1 MRVLKTSII
10 IILSTLAL
18 TALLMQLE
26 KKPVEPPEVYVIHL
40 THLPSEP
47 LEPLRVTFDTLPKHL
62 QTQARCLAHNIYFEA
77 RGEPLEG
84 QLAVAHVTLNRVES
98 KYFPGSICE
107 VVQQQRKNVCQF
119 SWWCSKKLRGQSTK
133 NRLPNQGLYNEIE
146 QLATEVMVGLH
157 KREDITHG
165 ALFYHA
171 NYVSKTRLGALKLE
185 PTVTIGQH
193 IFYRKNL

>member
-18 TALLMQLE
+18 TSFLMQLE
-26 KKPVEPPEVYVIHL
+26 KKPVDPPEVYVVNFIHL
-40 THLPSEP
+40 PTKP
-47 LEPLRVTFDTLPKHL
+47 LDPPQVTFDNLPKHL
-62 QTQARCLAHNIYFEA
+62 QKQVRCLAHNIYFEA

-98 KYFPGSICE
+98 KYFPGSVCE
-107 VVQQQRKNVCQF
+107 VVQQQRKDVCQF
-119 SWWCSKKLRGQSTK
+119 SWWCSKKLRNQSIK
-133 NRLPNQGLYNEIE
+133 NRLPNQDLYREIK
-146 QLATEVMVGLH
+146 QLATEVIVGLH
-157 KREDITHG
+157 KREDITRG

-193 IFYRKNL
+193 IFYRKNS